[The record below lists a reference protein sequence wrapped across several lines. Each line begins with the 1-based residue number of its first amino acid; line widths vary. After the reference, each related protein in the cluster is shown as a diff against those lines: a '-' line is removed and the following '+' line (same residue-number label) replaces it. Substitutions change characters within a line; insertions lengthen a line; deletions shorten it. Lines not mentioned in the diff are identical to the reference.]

1 VQDAKFLWEEDTTVM
16 NSGMGPNFGFG
27 PQTGCQF
34 GPTNY
39 ATPGFSQP
47 SYFPATNWGSGYGYA
62 PPANAWMGPAA
73 MGWGLGGVRTWGG
86 TYSPQFL
93 STGLPTDREIVEMC
107 YDAMD
112 DDPVIPF
119 DAEINVDSDAGTVT
133 LTGTVHSKLVKHA
146 AGDDAWW
153 IPGVD
158 DVHNEL
164 RVVAPQ
170 RGQSGETGRTA
181 AQAKPSST
189 TPRATRTTTSTGT
202 GTASRGAT
210 TGTRSRGAT
219 SGTTSRGATTGTAR
233 PTTPRSASAGTTKTS
248 GTTSRSAATGTTG
261 TTGTQSATRT
271 AATGTKEKTV
281 ANARPTMP
289 STTGTGTA
297 NTTTTSNP
305 TGRTGTRAASGTG
318 RAGAA

>member
-1 VQDAKFLWEEDTTVM
+1 M

-27 PQTGCQF
+27 PQMGSQFGGFNGYNQF
-34 GPTNY
+34 GPTNF
-39 ATPGFSQP
+39 APPGFSQP
-47 SYFPATNWGSGYGYA
+47 SYFPATNWGGGYGFT

-73 MGWGLGGVRTWGG
+73 MGWGLGGARTWGG

-93 STGLPTDREIVEMC
+93 STGLPTDSEIVEMC

-170 RGQSGETGRTA
+170 RSQTGATGRSATQPKA
-181 AQAKPSST
+181 PST
-189 TPRATRTTTSTGT
+189 TPRATRTTTPSGT
-202 GTASRGAT
+202 GTTSRNAT
-210 TGTRSRGAT
+210 PGTRSRGASAT
-219 SGTTSRGATTGTAR
+219 GGTTSRGATTGTAR
-233 PTTPRSASAGTTKTS
+233 PTTPRGASTGTTKTG
-248 GTTSRSAATGTTG
+248 GTTSRSATAGTTG
-261 TTGTQSATRT
+261 TTGTQSTAKT

-289 STTGTGTA
+289 NTTGTNPT
-297 NTTTTSNP
+297 NPTNTSNP
-305 TGRTGTRAASGTG
+305 TGRTGTRAASGTR